1 MDKWIIIH
9 PAHLLSNPFITQP
22 AHLPPLHTISTV
34 QLYMHYRHFLTKT
47 HLTDNPKWYSPGK
60 GVLFS
65 SFPTHFLSFTN
76 SYSNFIFSPTNYF
89 LSYVLRNFIESSM
102 FFHFLFAEGTV
113 PLWIQ
118 RCRDEPRFEPRRP
131 KLKTILF
138 FFLMKMKTNTYF
150 IFNKISHIS

>member
-131 KLKTILF
+131 KLKTILLF
-138 FFLMKMKTNTYF
+138 FFNE
-150 IFNKISHIS
+150 NKN